1 MRRYQLY
8 GCFVALLGW
17 LAGCGDDSGD
27 GAATCQS
34 PKVWCG
40 ETCVVLEELHWSGCG
55 TCAAGYVDSDGG
67 AANGCETASVA
78 TCEAAEALCG
88 ETCVVLEELHWSACG
103 TCAAGY
109 VDSDGDA
116 ANGCETP
123 VFSNGDCQTDHD
135 CKGLMHVSAATC
147 ESGRC
152 VIASCADGYADCD
165 GAVES
170 GCEVLGKRDFNHC
183 GAQGLCNVGER
194 DSGNFAGM
202 TCLLGQQC
210 LDGACVAVPEIVG
223 CSDGTR
229 EGFRDLI
236 RFNNLAA
243 CGGAWTVPG
252 IHHNEGPACER
263 QSGNTGTNREG
274 IGCNVEDLCAQGWH
288 VCLGKGDVMTRSEY
302 GCEGIMDGVEN
313 RPGFFLTRTSSRGSL
328 LCSPDTVGEPDNMND
343 IFGCGNFGC
352 YATGGDCDPLKLS
365 GHNLCSALR
374 TSCGCYK
381 SGSEVL
387 CSNKSGAC
395 DGGGYG
401 HSLDYFNLLNGTN
414 DAPAWNCD
422 GDPIGWHEARDIVI
436 SNPDSQGGVMCC
448 KNQCEVDKDCGTG
461 LLCRFNVCVECLENS
476 DCASGVCTASHVCG

>member
-1 MRRYQLY
+1 MGVLWPCWDGWRDVGTIPATGPRRANRPRCGAVRRAWCLRNFI
-8 GCFVALLGW
+8 GVG
-17 LAGCGDDSGD
+17 AGRVRRGM
-27 GAATCQS
+27 
-34 PKVWCG
+34 
-40 ETCVVLEELHWSGCG
+40 
-55 TCAAGYVDSDGG
+55 SDGD

-88 ETCVVLEELHWSACG
+88 ETCVVLEELHWSGCG

-252 IHHNEGPACER
+252 IHHNEGPVSASPAIR
-263 QSGNTGTNREG
+263 GRIAMAPDAMWKIYVRRAGMS
-274 IGCNVEDLCAQGWH
+274 VLA
-288 VCLGKGDVMTRSEY
+288 KVMS
-302 GCEGIMDGVEN
+302 
-313 RPGFFLTRTSSRGSL
+313 
-328 LCSPDTVGEPDNMND
+328 
-343 IFGCGNFGC
+343 
-352 YATGGDCDPLKLS
+352 
-365 GHNLCSALR
+365 
-374 TSCGCYK
+374 
-381 SGSEVL
+381 
-387 CSNKSGAC
+387 
-395 DGGGYG
+395 
-401 HSLDYFNLLNGTN
+401 
-414 DAPAWNCD
+414 
-422 GDPIGWHEARDIVI
+422 
-436 SNPDSQGGVMCC
+436 
-448 KNQCEVDKDCGTG
+448 
-461 LLCRFNVCVECLENS
+461 
-476 DCASGVCTASHVCG
+476 